1 MCINL
6 IDYPQS
12 IVKTYLQVLN
22 LEQNLLLTGDSET
35 GASLLWTRRMNVKD
49 AGVAAFITEAH
60 PADGYGGGVFWRGG
74 KLHVLLSTNAVSL
87 ARLVAQ
93 QGLVLDIK
101 PMHPPHRLTSIP
113 GNTAS

>member
-35 GASLLWTRRMNVKD
+35 GASLL
-49 AGVAAFITEAH
+49 
-60 PADGYGGGVFWRGG
+60 
-74 KLHVLLSTNAVSL
+74 
-87 ARLVAQ
+87 
-93 QGLVLDIK
+93 
-101 PMHPPHRLTSIP
+101 
-113 GNTAS
+113 